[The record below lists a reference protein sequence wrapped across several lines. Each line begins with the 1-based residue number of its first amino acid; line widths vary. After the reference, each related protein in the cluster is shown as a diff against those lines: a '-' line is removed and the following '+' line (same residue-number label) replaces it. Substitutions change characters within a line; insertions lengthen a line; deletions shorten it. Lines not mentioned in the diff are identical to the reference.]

1 MGRYIAARLIQAVP
15 ILLGIT
21 VVAFVVLSSMPGGP
35 LAAYKMNPNVRGEDL
50 QRLAKQFGLEGPVH
64 VRYLAWLRN
73 FVRGDWGY
81 SIVTQRPVLTMITE
95 RFVNTL
101 TLMGIALLLTLAVAI
116 PVGVYSAVRQYSPFD
131 YLATGL
137 SFVGLSLPTF
147 WLGLLLILL
156 FSVELRWLP
165 AGGMFTIGAPFSLA
179 DRARYVAL
187 PAATLAVVSAGFYTR
202 YLRASVLDVLG
213 QDFIRTARAK
223 GVMERRVVFRH
234 ALQNAALPFATVV
247 ALHLPDL
254 FTGAVVAETIFAWP
268 GMGRL
273 FWESALRIDYP
284 VLMGILTFTAVGVFA
299 ANLLADV
306 VYGLLDPRI
315 RYA

>member
-1 MGRYIAARLIQAVP
+1 MGRYVATRLLQAVP

-21 VVAFVVLSSMPGGP
+21 VVAFIVLSNMPGGP

-81 SIVTQRPVLTMITE
+81 SIVTQRPVLAMIAE
-95 RFVNTL
+95 RFVNSV
-101 TLMGIALLLTLAVAI
+101 TLMSIALLLTLALAM
-116 PVGVYSAVRQYSPFD
+116 PVGVYSAVRQYSLFD
-131 YLATGL
+131 YVATGL
-137 SFVGLSLPTF
+137 AFVGLSLPTF

-156 FSVELRWLP
+156 FGVELRWLP
-165 AGGMFTIGAPFSLA
+165 AGGMFTIGAPFSIA
-179 DRARYVAL
+179 DRARYLVLPTVA
-187 PAATLAVVSAGFYTR
+187 LAVVSAGFYTR

-213 QDFIRTARAK
+213 QDFVRTARAK
-223 GVMERRVVFRH
+223 GVLERRVVFRH
-234 ALQNAALPFATVV
+234 VLQNAALPFVTVV
-247 ALHLPDL
+247 ALHLPEL

-284 VLMGILTFTAVGVFA
+284 VLMGILTFTAVVVLA
-299 ANLLADV
+299 ANLAADV
-306 VYGLLDPRI
+306 LYGLLDPRI
-315 RYA
+315 HYG